1 MKKFKSVSIIVIA
14 AMIMCTAL
22 ASCSFE
28 EKLHDEETTVPTTVE
43 IVEDTT
49 SEETISD
56 DVDGI
61 GSDDGG
67 TAQDENDQADS
78 DGKTNAALKQIIS
91 TDSFKS
97 QVKTTQD
104 MLKDKLKVE
113 ADIEGSTLVYKYTY
127 VNHYSKSKLKSLKKS
142 IKKSNL
148 RSTAKNMV
156 NSMVKA
162 GYDDFKVSFRYY
174 SKEGEL
180 VKKID
185 FDKSL
190 LG

>member
-28 EKLHDEETTVPTTVE
+28 EKLHDEETTVPTTVK

-49 SEETISD
+49 AEAEND
-56 DVDGI
+56 DVDGAV
-61 GSDDGG
+61 SDADK
-67 TAQDENDQADS
+67 AENDVDS
-78 DGKTNAALKQIIS
+78 DSGKTNAALKQIVES
-91 TDSFKS
+91 YSFKS

-148 RSTAKNMV
+148 RPTAKNMV

-174 SKEGEL
+174 SKEGKL

-185 FDKSL
+185 FDKSV

>member
-22 ASCSFE
+22 SSCSFE
-28 EKLHDEETTVPTTVE
+28 EKLHDEETTVPTTVK

-49 SEETISD
+49 AEAEND
-56 DVDGI
+56 DVDGAV
-61 GSDDGG
+61 SDADK
-67 TAQDENDQADS
+67 AENDVDS
-78 DGKTNAALKQIIS
+78 DNGKTNAALKQIIS

-97 QVKTTQD
+97 QVKTTKD

-162 GYDDFKVSFRYY
+162 GYDDFKISFRYY

-185 FDKSL
+185 FDKSV

>member
-28 EKLHDEETTVPTTVE
+28 EKLHDEETTVPTTVK

-49 SEETISD
+49 AEAEND
-56 DVDGI
+56 DVDGAV
-61 GSDDGG
+61 SDADK
-67 TAQDENDQADS
+67 AENDVDS
-78 DGKTNAALKQIIS
+78 DSKTNAALKQIIS

-162 GYDDFKVSFRYY
+162 GYDDFKISFRYY

-185 FDKSL
+185 FDKRV